1 MGRILF
7 FLLLALAI
15 YVGWR
20 WWRAQQATD
29 ASRPPQKS
37 RAGERGAESMVRCEV
52 CGLNLPQSEALAAPG
67 ADPRRWYCCEAH
79 RQQGN
84 SRA

>member
-1 MGRILF
+1 MGRIFF

-20 WWRAQQATD
+20 WWRAQQA
-29 ASRPPQKS
+29 AEARRPMRNSRDD
-37 RAGERGAESMVRCEV
+37 ERGVESMVRCDV

-79 RQQGN
+79 RQQG
-84 SRA
+84 SPRS